1 MRALIPLTGAIALA
15 MSAWT
20 IPADAGK
27 SDDTLNVA
35 FGADFENIDPY
46 LGATREGITMAHHV
60 FDGLL
65 FRDPDDFEYKPNL
78 AKSYEWVDTVTI
90 DFELRQGVRFHNGEK
105 FDADDV
111 VFTLNYVTKPD
122 SGNRSP
128 HLVEWIKSAEKL
140 GEYKVRVH
148 LKRAFGAALDYF
160 GLPVRIY
167 PNEYFNEVGPE
178 GFIRKPVGTGPY
190 KVAEIVPGKS
200 VTLVKNDDLFAG
212 SQKSG
217 ATIGTINFRVL
228 PEMNTQIAEIISRG
242 LDWIWRVP
250 EDQAE
255 KLETM
260 PDITVVR
267 GETLRIGAISFDVKG
282 ISGQSPMQNLQV
294 RKAIAHAVDRQAI
307 RDHLVKGSSR
317 VIHAACHPAQ
327 FGCTDDVTKYEYD
340 PEKAKKLLAD
350 AGYPDGFEIDLY
362 SWSPRQRV
370 EAVAGDLR
378 KIGIRAN
385 PQILQNPAVR
395 KKLLAHEVPFLQFN
409 WGSDSVADTIASAG
423 VFFRFG
429 HYDIAQDEQV
439 RDWLNQATGTV
450 DVAERKA
457 FYKKALQ
464 KISDQIYMLP
474 ISTWVTNYA
483 LSADLEFKPSLDEY
497 PRFYRSRWR

>member
-1 MRALIPLTGAIALA
+1 MKALIPLAGALALA

-20 IPADAGK
+20 TPAYAGK
-27 SDDTLNVA
+27 SDNTLNVA

-46 LGATREGITMAHHV
+46 LGATRQGITMAHHV

-78 AKSYEWVDTVTI
+78 AKSYKWVDTVTI

-111 VFTLNYVTKPD
+111 VFTLNYVTRPD
-122 SGNRSP
+122 VGNRSP
-128 HLVEWIKSAEKL
+128 HLVEWIKKAEKL
-140 GEYKVRVH
+140 GDYKVRVH

-167 PNEYFNEVGPE
+167 PNTYFNKVGPE

-190 KVAEIVPGKS
+190 KVAEILPGKS

-217 ATIGTINFRVL
+217 ATIETIKFRII
-228 PEMNTQIAEIISRG
+228 PERNTQIAELISRG

-250 EDQAE
+250 QDQAE

-260 PDITVVR
+260 SSITVVR

-282 ISGQSPMQNLQV
+282 IAGKSQLQSLQV
-294 RKAIAHAVDRQAI
+294 RKAIAHAINRQAI
-307 RDHLVKGSSR
+307 RDNLVKGSSR

-327 FGCTDDVTKYEYD
+327 FGCTDDVAKYEYD
-340 PEKAKKLLAD
+340 PDKANKLLAD
-350 AGYPDGFEIDLY
+350 AGYPNGFEIDLY

-370 EAVAGDLR
+370 EAVIGDLR
-378 KIGIRAN
+378 KVGIRAN

-409 WGSDSVADTIASAG
+409 WGSDSVADAIASAG

-429 HYDIAQDEQV
+429 HYDLAQDGQV
-439 RDWLNQATGTV
+439 RDWLNQATATV
-450 DVAERKA
+450 VVAERKA
-457 FYKKALQ
+457 LYKKALQ
-464 KISDQIYMLP
+464 KIADQVYMLP

-483 LSADLEFKPSLDEY
+483 ISADLNFKPSLDEY
-497 PRFYRSRWR
+497 PRFYRSRWK